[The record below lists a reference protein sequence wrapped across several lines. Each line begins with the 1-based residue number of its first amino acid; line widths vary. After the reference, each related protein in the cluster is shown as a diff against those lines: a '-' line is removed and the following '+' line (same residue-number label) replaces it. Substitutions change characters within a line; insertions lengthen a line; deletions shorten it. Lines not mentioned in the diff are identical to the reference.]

1 MGAIDTPVDMETIAE
16 TLIGSEVRRILIG
29 YDVDQRGID
38 HVNVLK
44 VVIKRVH
51 DYDTLEGIPLTT
63 AQVQGIKALVEQSAE
78 YDEWHYEM
86 EETDED

>member
-1 MGAIDTPVDMETIAE
+1 MGAIDTPVDMETISE
-16 TLIGSEVRRILIG
+16 TLIGSDVRRILIG

-51 DYDTLEGIPLTT
+51 DYDTLEGIALTT

-78 YDEWHYEM
+78 FDEWHYEL
-86 EETDED
+86 EETDND